1 MSMSTPS
8 FPATDFVRTMS
19 VMCYMSLVRL
29 STNQTQLEGK
39 CIFLGLSDGI
49 LGLLPVTYCTST
61 RSYHLWAGKLLYV
74 RRTS

>member
-1 MSMSTPS
+1 
-8 FPATDFVRTMS
+8 MS

-49 LGLLPVTYCTST
+49 LGLLPVTYCT
-61 RSYHLWAGKLLYV
+61 RSYHLSAGKLLYV